1 MKKSSA
7 LAVIDFSDIPAGVYA
22 VDAILKKAP
31 IAFVRA
37 GTVTRGRY
45 LVVFGGS
52 TAATS
57 ESLGEA
63 LAIAG
68 TSIIDHSFLPDIH
81 PALFSAVF
89 GARHKTNG
97 SLLII
102 ETETASSIVRSVEA
116 ALKGT
121 PVELIE
127 VRLSDR
133 GLAGK
138 GIALMAGTLH
148 DIEAA
153 AMLAEAGTGVDA
165 AAPRGFSCRL
175 IAAPHDVLERD
186 VAAATCFD
194 VAPLLELD
202 GELG

>member
-1 MKKSSA
+1 MKKSPA
-7 LAVIDFSDIPAGVYA
+7 LAVLDFEDIPTGIYA

-52 TAATS
+52 TASTQ

-63 LAIAG
+63 LALTGSAIL
-68 TSIIDHSFLPDIH
+68 DHAFLPDVH
-81 PALFSAVF
+81 PALFDAVF
-89 GARHKTNG
+89 GTRRKANG
-97 SLLII
+97 SLLIL
-102 ETETASSIVRSVEA
+102 ETETASSIVRAVEA

-127 VRLSDR
+127 VRLSDT

-138 GIALMAGTLH
+138 GIALVAGTLP
-148 DIEAA
+148 DIQSAA
-153 AMLAEAGTGVDA
+153 DLAGERARVS
-165 AAPRGFSCRL
+165 FRL
-175 IAAPHDVLERD
+175 IPAPHDVLERD
-186 VAAATCFD
+186 ITAATRFEA
-194 VAPLLELD
+194 APLLELD
-202 GELG
+202 GEPG

>member
-7 LAVIDFSDIPAGVYA
+7 LAVLDFEDIPTGIYA

-37 GTVTRGRY
+37 GTVTHGRY

-52 TAATS
+52 TGSTL
-57 ESLGEA
+57 ESFNEA
-63 LAIAG
+63 VAVTGSAILDQA
-68 TSIIDHSFLPDIH
+68 FLPDIH
-81 PALFSAVF
+81 PALFDAVF
-89 GARHKTNG
+89 GTRRKANG
-97 SLLII
+97 SLLIL
-102 ETETASSIVRSVEA
+102 ETETASSIVRAVEA

-127 VRLSDR
+127 VRLSDA

-138 GIALMAGTLH
+138 GIALVAGTLH
-148 DIEAA
+148 DIQSAA
-153 AMLAEAGTGVDA
+153 DLAGQRARVS
-165 AAPRGFSCRL
+165 FRL
-175 IAAPHDVLERD
+175 IPAPHDVLERD
-186 VAAATCFD
+186 ISAATRFE

-202 GELG
+202 GEAG

>member
-1 MKKSSA
+1 MKKASA
-7 LAVIDFSDIPAGVYA
+7 LAVLDYRDIPAGMYA

-63 LAIAG
+63 LATTG
-68 TSIIDHSFLPDIH
+68 SSIIDHTFLPDIH
-81 PALFSAVF
+81 PSLFAAVF
-89 GARHKTNG
+89 GARRKSGG
-97 SLLII
+97 SLLIV
-102 ETETASSIVRSVEA
+102 ETETASSIVRCVEA

-121 PVELIE
+121 DVELLEI
-127 VRLSDR
+127 RLSDN

-138 GIALMAGTLH
+138 GMAMMSGTLH
-148 DIEAA
+148 DVEAA
-153 AMLAEAGTGVDA
+153 AALASAGGFDV
-165 AAPRGFSCRL
+165 AAPHGFAYRL

-186 VAAATCFD
+186 ITAATRFD
-194 VAPLLELD
+194 AAPLIELD
-202 GELG
+202 GEIG

>member
-1 MKKSSA
+1 MKKASA
-7 LAVIDFSDIPAGVYA
+7 LAVLDYNDIPAGMYA

-45 LVVFGGS
+45 LVLFGGS

-63 LAIAG
+63 LA
-68 TSIIDHSFLPDIH
+68 TTRPSIIDSSFLPDIH
-81 PALFSAVF
+81 PALFAAVF
-89 GARHKTNG
+89 GAKRKASG
-97 SLLII
+97 ALLII

-127 VRLSDR
+127 VRLSDT

-138 GIALMAGTLH
+138 GMALMSGTLH
-148 DIEAA
+148 DVEAA
-153 AMLAEAGTGVDA
+153 ALLASAGSGVDA
-165 AAPRGFSCRL
+165 AAPLGFSCRL

-186 VAAATCFD
+186 IATTTRFD
-194 VAPLLELD
+194 AAPLLELD